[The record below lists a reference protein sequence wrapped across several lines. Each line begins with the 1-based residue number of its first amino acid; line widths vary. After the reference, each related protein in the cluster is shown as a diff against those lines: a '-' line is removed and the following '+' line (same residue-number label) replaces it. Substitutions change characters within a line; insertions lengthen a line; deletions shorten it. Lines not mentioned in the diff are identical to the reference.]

1 MRPYLL
7 LSFLFLY
14 QFVNAQ
20 YKISGFIYDENSSF
34 LINTEVLLVKDQT
47 TQSVKSD
54 QTGKFQFT
62 NLSNG
67 EYQLILK
74 KDSRKEVFNVTVE
87 DQDQEIDI
95 GFYSL
100 TENESVL
107 DDLVINIESVKSKLE
122 KEGFAVNIIE
132 TKDAAL
138 RNIQTN
144 ELLDR
149 TAGVRVRQNGGLG
162 SSVEYNLNGMT
173 GNSVRVFV
181 DGIPISTYG
190 TSFNLNS
197 IPPALIERIEV
208 YKGVIPIHL
217 SEDALG
223 GAINV
228 VLKKGVR
235 NNFNVSASY
244 GSFNTFQSNFSGM
257 YRNKNGFSLK
267 ASGFYNYSD
276 NDYEIWGKFARNIN
290 GDGTYEY
297 VRAKRFN
304 DAFKSIGGRIEAG
317 FTDVKWAD
325 NFFIGFNAT
334 DSYKQIQHGVYMTVP
349 YKGRFTDSN
358 AQVVSLNY
366 NKKDIFTRG
375 LNFDF
380 NGMISNRRQIVNDTV
395 KWRYNWYGEKV
406 KGLYGE
412 DLKTDK
418 GAQQDGPT
426 LNHINR
432 QIVTFRTGVS
442 YEFYD
447 NHKFVVNHV
456 LYKVNRNDEDQL
468 KPIAQR
474 IYASTRDLE
483 KSITSFAYEMK
494 AHDMRLKTNLFAKF
508 YNQKV
513 ERKDPK
519 SVLIDGVSVKIDE
532 FKSNK
537 ANTTGYGL
545 ATSYIFTPSIIGL
558 FSAEK
563 AVRMPSEEEV
573 FGDPSENIT
582 ANTGIKPEVSNNLN
596 IGLKLGTYKLNKHK
610 IAISGSGFIR
620 DTKDKIMRQATQN
633 LNEAL
638 QTSPFINL
646 GKTKAVGFEAEI
658 NYSFQDNLNILLNIS
673 RFKSMYNIK
682 HDNNGNVLDY
692 YREQLPNE
700 PFLTANGSIQYTIN
714 NLFAKKSLM
723 SFNYNFGFV
732 ESFYTIQPP
741 NKGISNR
748 KDLLESSK
756 TPRQFMQDIGFS
768 YVFPNKQFVVSF
780 DAKNIFNKQAFDN
793 FAVQKPGRAFYVKLN
808 YSFNTI

>member
-1 MRPYLL
+1 MRLYLL
-7 LSFLFLY
+7 LGFLFLC
-14 QFVNAQ
+14 QFINAQ
-20 YKISGFIYDENSSF
+20 HKISGFVYNDNGS
-34 LINTEVLLVKDQT
+34 LLKNTEVLLINDET
-47 TQSVKSD
+47 TISVKSD
-54 QTGKFQFT
+54 EAGKYQFT
-62 NLSNG
+62 DLANG
-67 EYQLILK
+67 NYKIILK
-74 KDSRKEVFNVTVE
+74 KNMLEEVFNVTVE
-87 DQDQEIDI
+87 NRDQEIDI

-107 DDLVINIESVKSKLE
+107 DDLIIKVESVKSKLE
-122 KEGFAVNIIE
+122 KEGFAVSVIE

-173 GNSVRVFV
+173 GNSVRIFI

-235 NNFNVSASY
+235 NNFNASVSY
-244 GSFNTFQSNFSGM
+244 GSFNTLQSNFSGM

-276 NDYEIWGKFARNIN
+276 NDYKIWGKFARNIN

-325 NFFIGFNAT
+325 NFFVGFNAT
-334 DSYKQIQHGVYMTVP
+334 DSYKQIQHGVYMTIP

-358 AQVVSLNY
+358 AQVASINY
-366 NKKDIFTRG
+366 NKKDVFTKG

-380 NGMISNRRQIVNDTV
+380 NGMISQRKQIINDTV
-395 KWRYNWYGEKV
+395 KWRYNWYGVKV

-432 QIVTFRTGVS
+432 QITTFRTGAS

-447 NHKFVVNHV
+447 NHKLVVNHV
-456 LYKVNRNDEDQL
+456 LYKVNREDEDQL

-474 IYASTRDLE
+474 VYASTRDLE
-483 KSITSFAYEMK
+483 QN
-494 AHDMRLKTNLFAKF
+494 RQLKPT
-508 YNQKV
+508 
-513 ERKDPK
+513 
-519 SVLIDGVSVKIDE
+519 
-532 FKSNK
+532 
-537 ANTTGYGL
+537 
-545 ATSYIFTPSIIGL
+545 
-558 FSAEK
+558 
-563 AVRMPSEEEV
+563 
-573 FGDPSENIT
+573 
-582 ANTGIKPEVSNNLN
+582 
-596 IGLKLGTYKLNKHK
+596 
-610 IAISGSGFIR
+610 
-620 DTKDKIMRQATQN
+620 
-633 LNEAL
+633 
-638 QTSPFINL
+638 
-646 GKTKAVGFEAEI
+646 
-658 NYSFQDNLNILLNIS
+658 
-673 RFKSMYNIK
+673 
-682 HDNNGNVLDY
+682 
-692 YREQLPNE
+692 EQLLY
-700 PFLTANGSIQYTIN
+700 FSL
-714 NLFAKKSLM
+714 LCVVCAKIRTKM
-723 SFNYNFGFV
+723 YF
-732 ESFYTIQPP
+732 
-741 NKGISNR
+741 
-748 KDLLESSK
+748 
-756 TPRQFMQDIGFS
+756 
-768 YVFPNKQFVVSF
+768 
-780 DAKNIFNKQAFDN
+780 
-793 FAVQKPGRAFYVKLN
+793 
-808 YSFNTI
+808 

>member
-267 ASGFYNYSD
+267 ASGFYNYSN

-483 KSITSFAYEMK
+483 KSITSFAFEMK
-494 AHDMRLKTNLFAKF
+494 TNDMKLKTNLFAKF
-508 YNQKV
+508 YSQKTK
-513 ERKDPK
+513 RIDPK
-519 SVLIDGVSVKIDE
+519 GVLIDGLPVKVEEKLD
-532 FKSNK
+532 KTAK
-537 ANTTGYGL
+537 ATGYGF
-545 ATSYIFTPSIIGL
+545 ASSYLITPSVIAL
-558 FSAEK
+558 FSFER
-563 AVRMPSEEEV
+563 AVRLPSESEI
-573 FGDPSENIT
+573 FGNPEENILSNF
-582 ANTGIKPEVSNNLN
+582 ALLPEISNNINL
-596 IGLKLGTYKLNKHK
+596 GFKLGTYKYKKNTFSF
-610 IAISGSGFIR
+610 SGSGFIR
-620 DTKDKIMRQATQN
+620 DTHDKIMPQFSENLNDATQV
-633 LNEAL
+633 A
-638 QTSPFINL
+638 PFINS
-646 GKTKAVGFEAEI
+646 GKTKAIGFEAELT
-658 NYSFQDNLNILLNIS
+658 YSYQEKLNVLISLS
-673 RFKSMYNIK
+673 RFKSIYNVK
-682 HDNNGNVLDY
+682 HDGKGGILPQY
-692 YREQLPNE
+692 KEQLPNE
-700 PFLTANGSIQYTIN
+700 PFFTANASAQYILDHIISKN
-714 NLFAKKSLM
+714 SQLYL
-723 SFNYNFGFV
+723 NYNFGFV
-732 ESFYTIQPP
+732 QSFYTVQPKP
-741 NKGISNR
+741 KGISNR
-748 KDLLESSK
+748 NQLLKDSE
-756 TPRQFMQDIGFS
+756 TPQQFIQDVSLS
-768 YVFPNKQFVVSF
+768 YVFPNKKIVISF

-793 FAVQKPGRAFYVKLN
+793 FAVQKPGRAFYFKLN
-808 YSFNTI
+808 YSFNKF